1 MKILNRKAHFDY
13 ELSERFEAGI
23 NLYGFEVK
31 AVKLGHAD
39 LSGSFVKII
48 GSEAYIVNSKIFP
61 YKYAATEGYDEGRT
75 RKLLLH
81 KKQIL
86 TLKNKTDAEGLA
98 IVPTAM
104 YTNDNGFVKVEVAL
118 GKGKKKWDKREAI
131 KKREIRKSLDN
142 VV

>member
-1 MKILNRKAHFDY
+1 VKVINRKAHFEY
-13 ELSERFEAGI
+13 ELTDKFEAGI

-61 YKYAATEGYDEGRT
+61 YKFAQSEGYEEGRT

-81 KKQIL
+81 KKEIVG
-86 TLKNKTDAEGLA
+86 LKSKADGEGLA
-98 IVPTAM
+98 IVPISIYTTAK
-104 YTNDNGFVKVEVAL
+104 GLIKVELAL

-131 KKREIRKSLDN
+131 KKREIRKSLNN

>member
-13 ELSERFEAGI
+13 ELSDRFEAGI
-23 NLYGFEVK
+23 NLYGSEVK
-31 AVKLGHAD
+31 AVKLGNAD

-61 YKYAATEGYDEGRT
+61 YKYAQIEGYDEGRT

-81 KKQIL
+81 KNEIL
-86 TLKNKTDAEGLA
+86 TIKSKADGEGLA
-98 IVPTAM
+98 VVPVSM
-104 YTNDNGFVKVEVAL
+104 YTTSKGLIKVELAF

-131 KKREIRKSLDN
+131 KKREIRKNLDT